1 MTHMSNYG
9 NDRLGL
15 YTFESVI
22 KFVQCWTNIKL
33 STAPP
38 LQLAENYFK
47 LYPGEADPV
56 WGVRNIRYYK
66 ETILI
71 IHYFQNPCDDH
82 RHKKIWSRN
91 KSCDSLPKFAV
102 IGPQKTGTTAL
113 YTFLSLHPA
122 IASNLP
128 SPTTFEEIQFFNA
141 HNYLRGLDW

>member
-33 STAPP
+33 SSAPP

-56 WGVRNIRYYK
+56 WGVRT
-66 ETILI
+66 E
-71 IHYFQNPCDDH
+71 
-82 RHKKIWSRN
+82 
-91 KSCDSLPKFAV
+91 
-102 IGPQKTGTTAL
+102 QK
-113 YTFLSLHPA
+113 H
-122 IASNLP
+122 
-128 SPTTFEEIQFFNA
+128 FF
-141 HNYLRGLDW
+141 

>member
-56 WGVRNIRYYK
+56 WGVRNIRYNN

-102 IGPQKTGTTAL
+102 IGPQRL
-113 YTFLSLHPA
+113 VQ
-122 IASNLP
+122 LP
-128 SPTTFEEIQFFNA
+128 STPSSLYIQQ
-141 HNYLRGLDW
+141 